1 MRVRLATMFASLTN
15 ATSGM
20 NAAATR
26 LEASASNVAN
36 AMTNGPVPETA
47 PNRPVPQ
54 TVEPRSVYQP
64 IDVVQVSTGTGGT
77 ATKASPRLP
86 AYEMR
91 YEPTSSL
98 ADDSGLVAAPNVDY
112 AGEIAD
118 QLLSVA
124 AFKANAKVL
133 STAAE
138 MTKTVIDMKA

>member
-1 MRVRLATMFASLTN
+1 MFASLSN

-20 NAAATR
+20 LASATR

-54 TVEPRSVYQP
+54 TIEPRSVYQP

-77 ATKASPRLP
+77 ATRVTPRLP
-86 AYEMR
+86 AYETR
-91 YEPTSSL
+91 YDPTSPF
-98 ADDSGLVAAPNVDY
+98 ADDNGLIAAPNVDY
-112 AGEIAD
+112 AREIVD
-118 QLLSVA
+118 QILSVA
-124 AFKANAKVL
+124 AFKANAKVF
-133 STAAE
+133 SAAAE